1 MGALYTVKGV
11 HGVDKKNVTN
21 LNLRGPGV
29 DHIEDTSARARTCI
43 KIDVLPA
50 MAAPRGQSTAH
61 RQAKSTAEKRV
72 GRDQRAAPN
81 SRVDPSRD
89 PRAVVPRARPA
100 RVRAAVYS
108 PSLSNGPVLPRAVLL
123 SAVSIRP
130 ELAAASSSHDALPAE
145 PSTPHAPST
154 A

>member
-50 MAAPRGQSTAH
+50 MAAPRGKSTAH
-61 RQAKSTAEKRV
+61 RQAKSKRRAKGEEKETIV
-72 GRDQRAAPN
+72 AWP
-81 SRVDPSRD
+81 
-89 PRAVVPRARPA
+89 
-100 RVRAAVYS
+100 
-108 PSLSNGPVLPRAVLL
+108 
-123 SAVSIRP
+123 
-130 ELAAASSSHDALPAE
+130 
-145 PSTPHAPST
+145 
-154 A
+154 